1 MVLLL
6 PNSNEIEL
14 LSIEI
19 HRHIVYD
26 DVDNGDVD
34 FIKGMQN
41 YTRIKS
47 I

>member
-19 HRHIVYD
+19 HGRIVYD
-26 DVDNGDVD
+26 DVETIND
-34 FIKGMQN
+34 FIRGMQN